1 LLNANTLSRL
11 FLYIAIGGILGS
23 IARFTFS
30 FLTRQY
36 NLPFFYS
43 TLFANLAGCFLLG
56 VFFTLAQQYQSYS
69 LEFRYLGIIGFCGS
83 FTTFSTFAFENLM
96 LLQKGH
102 ILTFAAYFLISSVL
116 GIAAVYIGLKVA

>member
-1 LLNANTLSRL
+1 MSRL
-11 FLYIAIGGILGS
+11 FLYIALGGILGS

-30 FLTRQY
+30 FLTKQY
-36 NLPFFYS
+36 HLPFFYS

-56 VFFTLAQQYQSYS
+56 VFFALAQQYQSYS
-69 LEFRYLGIIGFCGS
+69 LEFRYLGIIGFCGA

-102 ILTFAAYFLISSVL
+102 IFTFAAYFLLSSVL